1 MIGQHEIVNL
11 YNKLYICARNYIWNY
26 YQVETLADLE
36 IAIYKACPN
45 IVEIRS
51 ALTRFYLACLDVI
64 REDEEFKKAYE
75 ALNELLD
82 SDDQIYTMLNK
93 VGEVLK

>member
-11 YNKLYICARNYIWNY
+11 YNKLYVCARNYIWNY

-36 IAIYKACPN
+36 VAIYKACPD

-64 REDEEFKKAYE
+64 REDEEFKQAYE
-75 ALNELLD
+75 AMKDLID
-82 SDDQIYTMLNK
+82 SDKTIYTMLNK
-93 VGEVLK
+93 VEETLI